1 MPPSRMIWC
10 CNRERNGNMENTLR
24 KQELAAMLDR
34 NGVMLDE
41 GYILRAKELYNTA
54 AQAAYQAEQVS
65 VLTEAEAE
73 DELDAAYEA
82 RPRDTSTIRILFLS
96 CFALGLLSLLLP
108 LQPFLARSP
117 ICGAFL
123 GIGGILL
130 FSYLLGAKKRER
142 RAVEYQAILDKYGAA
157 DLEDMEEIL
166 KKNQQIHAEAA
177 SAMEALCS
185 FLRFANPDVAT
196 PGDCAATIRQYD
208 ALIKEYNS
216 L

>member
-1 MPPSRMIWC
+1 
-10 CNRERNGNMENTLR
+10 MENNTLR
-24 KQELAAMLDR
+24 KQELASLLDR

-41 GYILRAKELYNTA
+41 GYILRAKELYNA
-54 AQAAYQAEQVS
+54 AATAAYQAEQVPFFS
-65 VLTEAEAE
+65 EEEAE
-73 DELDAAYEA
+73 DDLDAAYDA
-82 RPRDTSTIRILFLS
+82 RPRDTSAIKILFLS

-130 FSYLLGAKKRER
+130 FSYLLGGKKREE
-142 RAVEYQAILDKYGAA
+142 RAEEYQELLDKYGVT
-157 DLEDMEEIL
+157 DLDDMEEVQQR
-166 KKNQQIHAEAA
+166 NQQIHAEAA